1 MSIDFTV
8 YKGSSTGQGIVKATS
23 HRDLPAGND
32 VLVKITHSGIC
43 GTEEHLKHVDMALG
57 HEGVGTVERVGERV
71 KDLKVGDIVG
81 WGSISKTCGSCV
93 HCMAGHD
100 NYCTTPERYGVNNL
114 DQGSFGSHAIW
125 DASWLFKIPAGI
137 APENAAPLMCGGA
150 SVFAAID
157 TYNIRP
163 TDRVGVAGIGGLGHL
178 AIQFLS
184 KMGVRVVAFS
194 STEAKREEALQLG
207 AAEFYATA
215 GVETLAIGPLLD
227 HLLVTTSFLPN
238 WTLRVPFSRLVSRL
252 LIIDYLVSRYLN
264 IMNAMGSI
272 HVLTLSG
279 MDLVIPAM
287 PVLVKG
293 LTIQGSAAASRAV
306 QVKMLEFA
314 ALHQIKPIIERFPL
328 TKEGVEEAMA
338 KLRDGRIRYRAVLV
352 A

>member
-1 MSIDFTV
+1 MVDP
-8 YKGSSTGQGIVKATS
+8 YKICPGGQLISSWSPAPHDMCSACRFQLVARRPPIGGVPKYGI
-23 HRDLPAGND
+23 
-32 VLVKITHSGIC
+32 
-43 GTEEHLKHVDMALG
+43 
-57 HEGVGTVERVGERV
+57 
-71 KDLKVGDIVG
+71 
-81 WGSISKTCGSCV
+81 
-93 HCMAGHD
+93 
-100 NYCTTPERYGVNNL
+100 NNL

-150 SVFAAID
+150 SVFTVID

-163 TDRVGVAGIGGLGHL
+163 TDRVGAAGIGGLGHL

-215 GVETLAIGPLLD
+215 GVETLAIGPPLE

-238 WTLRVPFSRLVSRL
+238 WTL
-252 LIIDYLVSRYLN
+252 YLN

-272 HVLTLSG
+272 HVLTVSG
-279 MDLVIPAM
+279 TYLVIPAM

-314 ALHQIKPIIERFPL
+314 ASHQIKPIIEWFPL
-328 TKEGVEEAMA
+328 NKEGVEEAMA
-338 KLRDGRIRYRAVLV
+338 KLRDGHMRYRAVLV